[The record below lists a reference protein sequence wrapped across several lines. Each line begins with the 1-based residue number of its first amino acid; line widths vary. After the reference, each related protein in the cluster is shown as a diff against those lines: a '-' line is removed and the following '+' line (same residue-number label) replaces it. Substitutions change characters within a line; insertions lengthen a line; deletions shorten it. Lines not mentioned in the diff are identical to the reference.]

1 METADGHR
9 AESLGGKLAWDQ
21 CQSPRG
27 SPRILMGIDPDFG
40 PDYQYQLVKA
50 DAQCTTKE
58 REQKVLD
65 QFRTPS

>member
-40 PDYQYQLVKA
+40 PDYKYQLVKA

-58 REQKVLD
+58 
-65 QFRTPS
+65 